1 MEKRKNSKLVVGD
14 KVSVKF
20 LGSPYN
26 AIVTEVTKKD
36 LYKVKTL
43 SGTVFPSCTWEEKS
57 PKDKKGKITSP
68 WYIVKTG
75 HQQITLE

>member
-1 MEKRKNSKLVVGD
+1 MGKRRNSKLAVGD
-14 KVSVKF
+14 KVYVKF

-26 AIVTEVTKKD
+26 AVVTEVMAKD

-43 SGTVFPSCTWEEKS
+43 RGTTFPSCTWEDKA

-75 HQQITLE
+75 HESISLE

>member
-1 MEKRKNSKLVVGD
+1 MGKRRNSKLAIGD
-14 KVSVKF
+14 KVLVKF

-26 AIVTEVTKKD
+26 AIVTEVIKKD

-43 SGTVFPSCTWEEKS
+43 RGTVFPSCTWEDKS

-75 HQQITLE
+75 HENITLE